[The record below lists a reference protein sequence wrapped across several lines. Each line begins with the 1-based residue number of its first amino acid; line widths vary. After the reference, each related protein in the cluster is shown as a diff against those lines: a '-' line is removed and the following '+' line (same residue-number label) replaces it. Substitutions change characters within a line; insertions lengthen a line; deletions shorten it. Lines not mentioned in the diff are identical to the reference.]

1 MIAVSDSELKAEYN
15 KMKSFYKTPE
25 RRSIKYI
32 TVNIV
37 PSEADYAKAKEKA
50 EMNESVFATT
60 DDVVA
65 FIANNSDESYD
76 DSFVAISS
84 MPEKMKKFAQTAS
97 VNESSPME
105 FENDTYTMYRLMDEG
120 RPGFDQSSFAFVS
133 TPFDGDR

>member
-1 MIAVSDSELKAEYN
+1 
-15 KMKSFYKTPE
+15 MKSFYKTPE

-65 FIANNSDESYD
+65 FIANN
-76 DSFVAISS
+76 
-84 MPEKMKKFAQTAS
+84 
-97 VNESSPME
+97 PMS
-105 FENDTYTMYRLMDEG
+105 LMTILSWLFRRARKRKNLHK
-120 RPGFDQSSFAFVS
+120 RPV
-133 TPFDGDR
+133 